1 MNPMMDKVGN
11 TIGMYWTPIDKLL
24 FSERWRSYKPTDIVN
39 SVPISIGPLITKPR
53 EALSLASYQPKT
65 SLSDAPGTLVPPLPQ
80 PRQKVATSSAAW
92 RKAAYAERD
101 RNRAQDPGALDFAA
115 EGDDDDDDDDE
126 EDGDNTTTE
135 LGGRGRQRAL
145 RILQLRSEVPDS
157 GMWRSLAS

>member
-1 MNPMMDKVGN
+1 M
-11 TIGMYWTPIDKLL
+11 
-24 FSERWRSYKPTDIVN
+24 FSERWGSYKPADIVN
-39 SVPISIGPLITKPR
+39 SVPISIGPLITKPK

-80 PRQKVATSSAAW
+80 PGHQKVAASSVAW

-126 EDGDNTTTE
+126 DNTTAQ

-145 RILQLRSEVPDS
+145 KILQLRSEIPDS